1 MAIRNPVVS
10 VCVPT
15 YNGSA
20 FLAQTLQSIA
30 AQTFEDY
37 EVVIVD
43 DNSTDDSVAVAR
55 RYAGSDPRVMLFEPS
70 QRAGSSARNANRC
83 LAHARGEWI
92 KFIFQDD
99 VMAPH
104 CLSSLLDATRDGHR
118 FALSWHDYHFEAGV
132 DDEARAFYERLATLR
147 TTLPG
152 TYAAPEAFC
161 EAVLA
166 NWCKNFL
173 GPTSSSFIHRE
184 CFARYGAFSSEIVT
198 FPDLE
203 YWIRVGNNEG
213 LAIAPEYLVTFR
225 VHAKSISAG
234 LRNSRAS
241 IYRNALER
249 VLLCLNL
256 AFAPE
261 YAPMRA
267 YVRARTPA
275 LEVNEML
282 TKQAKGTRWLA
293 IDAKYRNDD
302 LSLLEQWGDFV
313 RVHPQVVA
321 VLRDADR
328 NQQSLME
335 RMKSFLSFGFKH

>member
-1 MAIRNPVVS
+1 MRNPVAS

-43 DNSTDDSVAVAR
+43 DNSTDNSVALAR
-55 RYAGSDPRVMLFEPS
+55 QYAASDPRVKLFEPS

-99 VMAPH
+99 VMAPD
-104 CLSSLLDATRDGHR
+104 CLSSFLVATRDGHR
-118 FALSWHDYHFEAGV
+118 FALSWHDYHFEPGV
-132 DDEARAFYERLATLR
+132 EDETRAFYETLATLR
-147 TTLPG
+147 IVLPG

-166 NWCKNFL
+166 HWCRNFL
-173 GPTSSSFIHRE
+173 GPTSSSFIHRQ

-203 YWIRVGNNEG
+203 CWIRMGSNEG
-213 LAIAPEYLVTFR
+213 LAIAPAYLVTFR

-234 LRNSRAS
+234 LRNNSAS
-241 IYRNALER
+241 TYRNALER

-261 YAPMRA
+261 YATMRG
-267 YVRARTPA
+267 YLRARTPA
-275 LEVNEML
+275 LHPNEML
-282 TKQAKGTRWLA
+282 TKQARGTRWLA
-293 IDAKYRNDD
+293 IDAKYRNHDP
-302 LSLLEQWGDFV
+302 SLLERWEDFA
-313 RVHPQVVA
+313 RAHPQIVA
-321 VLRDADR
+321 VLRKADR
-328 NQQSLME
+328 DQQSLME
-335 RMKSFLSFGFKH
+335 RMKSFLSFGLKH